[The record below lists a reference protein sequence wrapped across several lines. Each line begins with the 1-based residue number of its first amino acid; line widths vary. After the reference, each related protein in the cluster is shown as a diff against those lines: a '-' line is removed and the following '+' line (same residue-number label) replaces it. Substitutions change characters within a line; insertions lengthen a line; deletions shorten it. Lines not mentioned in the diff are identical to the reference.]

1 MIDEVYSFFRP
12 TLEKGGLFFMTK
24 MPSPWLYPK
33 QKSDK
38 VVHIKMTQSQLD
50 TLRFASKKLNM
61 TMSELV
67 RISITEYLCK
77 QFMI

>member
-1 MIDEVYSFFRP
+1 MIDEVYKILRL

-24 MPSPWLYPK
+24 VPSPWLLPK

-50 TLRFASKKLNM
+50 TLKFASKKLEI
-61 TMSELV
+61 TMSDLI
-67 RISITEYLCK
+67 RSSISEFISK
-77 QFMI
+77 HI